1 MSNFKEDLP
10 HIKAFVFD
18 IDGVLSTNSIPLNT
32 NGEPMRMANI
42 KDGYALQLAVK
53 YGYKIAIITG
63 ADTESIRIRY
73 SKLNIEDIYLS
84 SSIKKIDYQ
93 AFKNK
98 YKFDDSE
105 ILYMGDDIPDIPV
118 LRLVG
123 ISTCPADA
131 AVEVKDISKYIS
143 LYKGGEGCVRDVI
156 EQVMK
161 AQGNWMKNEHAFGW

>member
-10 HIKAFVFD
+10 SIKAFIFD
-18 IDGVLSTNSIPLNT
+18 VDGVLSKNSIPLNT
-32 NGEPMRMANI
+32 DGEPMRMANI

-63 ADTESIRIRY
+63 ADTESIRVRY
-73 SKLNIEDIYLS
+73 NKLKIEDIYLS
-84 SSIKKIDYQ
+84 SSIKEIDYK

-98 YKFDDSE
+98 YNFDDSE

-123 ISTCPADA
+123 IPTCPADA
-131 AVEVKDISKYIS
+131 AVEVKSISKYIS